1 MSDLL
6 EHIELK
12 REDNFNYWFVCDN
25 GAMKRATMAEV
36 LQYKILKTLQDIL
49 AETYRGPPAGRGPG

>member
-12 REDNFNYWFVCDN
+12 REDNFNYRFVCDN
-25 GAMKRATMAEV
+25 GAMKKATMAEV
-36 LQYKILKTLQDIL
+36 LQYEILKNLQDIL
-49 AETYRGPPAGRGPG
+49 AETGRGPG